1 MHVWLIPGVAA
12 ILAVATEVLRVIA
25 GRSIFPFWGSALF
38 IILATAAGIAA
49 LWKPLGLDGPNA
61 FATLS
66 LSRSDPQNPPPS
78 PKPRVGEF
86 LRFAAAV
93 TILGMI
99 GVVIALVLGFEEP
112 PEGLLLLSALCVF
125 AAPAVLL
132 THLWLTKTIPPAEKR
147 AWLRALTGRRALHA
161 ASAYIAKQQ
170 EADAEP

>member
-1 MHVWLIPGVAA
+1 MHVWMIPGVAA
-12 ILAVATEVLRVIA
+12 ILAAATEVLRVIA

-49 LWKPLGLDGPNA
+49 LWNPLGPDEPDA
-61 FATLS
+61 FAKLNLTQS
-66 LSRSDPQNPPPS
+66 EPNPPRS
-78 PKPRVGEF
+78 PKPRVAEF

-93 TILGMI
+93 TMLGMI

-112 PEGLLLLSALCVF
+112 PNGLLMVSALCVF

-132 THLWLTKTIPPAEKR
+132 SHLWLTKTITPAEKR

-170 EADAEP
+170 EADAES

>member
-1 MHVWLIPGVAA
+1 MHVWMIPGVAA
-12 ILAVATEVLRVIA
+12 ILAAATEVLRLIA

-38 IILATAAGIAA
+38 IILATAAGVAA
-49 LWKPLGLDGPNA
+49 LRKLPGLGEPDVRAKLN
-61 FATLS
+61 
-66 LSRSDPQNPPPS
+66 LSRSEPQNLPRP

-93 TILGMI
+93 TMLGMI

-112 PEGLLLLSALCVF
+112 PEGLFLVSALCVF
-125 AAPAVLL
+125 AAPAVMLS
-132 THLWLTKTIPPAEKR
+132 HLWLTKTITPAEKR

-170 EADAEP
+170 DTDAES